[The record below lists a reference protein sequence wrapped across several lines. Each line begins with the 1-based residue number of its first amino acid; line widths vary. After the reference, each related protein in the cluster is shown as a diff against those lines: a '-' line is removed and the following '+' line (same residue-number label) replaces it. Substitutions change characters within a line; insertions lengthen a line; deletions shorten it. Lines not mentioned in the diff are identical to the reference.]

1 MPLTKLGPDVVT
13 VPVKPQLTVVVG
25 VPTAMSD
32 AHSTVASDGHVIVG
46 AAFDKVNVC
55 VQTAVLPHS
64 SVTVYSI
71 S

>member
-13 VPVKPQLTVVVG
+13 APVKLQLTVVVG
-25 VPTAMSD
+25 IPTEISD
-32 AHSTVASDGHVIVG
+32 AHSTVASAGHVIVG
-46 AAFDKVNVC
+46 TAFDKVNVR
-55 VQTAVLPHS
+55 VHTAVLPHS